1 MAASWSN
8 NLVLMSWRE
17 GFECVE
23 PESLKVVTPTGTN
36 RSKYVRT
43 RTAGRVNCGRLRGA
57 ERGLVTEEA
66 PPYSGVCG
74 ESRQTRM
81 LTDHDY
87 KAFNLPPPLPSL
99 SLHTS

>member
-1 MAASWSN
+1 M
-8 NLVLMSWRE
+8 
-17 GFECVE
+17 
-23 PESLKVVTPTGTN
+23 
-36 RSKYVRT
+36 
-43 RTAGRVNCGRLRGA
+43 
-57 ERGLVTEEA
+57 TEEA

-99 SLHTS
+99 SLHTP